1 MKLSAEHNFAMSV
14 SGRSKGRTG
23 LKVVVRA
30 TVPEAG
36 HLWGNKLELSDE
48 IQIQVTRTAITE
60 IHCKDSYVGFYHLLF
75 KLRAPGEKMSH
86 FKRNAVFS
94 GL

>member
-1 MKLSAEHNFAMSV
+1 MSV

-30 TVPEAG
+30 TAPEAG

-48 IQIQVTRTAITE
+48 IQIQVTRTAVTGTPRKFCSSVHQE
-60 IHCKDSYVGFYHLLF
+60 NRS
-75 KLRAPGEKMSH
+75 
-86 FKRNAVFS
+86 
-94 GL
+94 

>member
-1 MKLSAEHNFAMSV
+1 MSV

-30 TVPEAG
+30 AVPEAG

-48 IQIQVTRTAITE
+48 IQIQVL
-60 IHCKDSYVGFYHLLF
+60 HLTLPS
-75 KLRAPGEKMSH
+75 PGYAGGSLALC
-86 FKRNAVFS
+86 FRSAVCVFR
-94 GL
+94 L

>member
-1 MKLSAEHNFAMSV
+1 MKLSSEHNFAMSV

-36 HLWGNKLELSDE
+36 HLSGNELELSDE
-48 IQIQVTRTAITE
+48 IQIQVTGTALLRDTIA
-60 IHCKDSYVGFYHLLF
+60 IHTLSFGISCLNYMH
-75 KLRAPGEKMSH
+75 
-86 FKRNAVFS
+86 
-94 GL
+94 